1 MKKKVIISLVSLIII
16 AAAAVIIAGVY
27 LYSSSKS
34 FLENN
39 KVSAELFIEKGHSY
53 SKLYKE
59 IFKDNSVPAGL
70 DLYLRKIVKLPQ
82 NMKFGYYSADN
93 ITYSQFINNIMNGV
107 QSTVKVTVP
116 EGFNLFDIA
125 NALEKAGV
133 TKRDDF
139 INLVFNKEY
148 VKKVTGGDY
157 ESLEGFLFPGTYKF
171 PKNFKANNVVD
182 TMYSDFKK
190 YLPANFKEKAASH
203 GLTEYEALILASI
216 VQKETY
222 NVFEA
227 PIVASVYYNRLNID
241 MILQA
246 DPTIL
251 YGKFLRGNFEIKI
264 GRDDLRDETNIYNSY
279 KHKGLPPTPI
289 CNPSL
294 IALEAVANPAKTD
307 YLFFVASKDGEH
319 LFSETYDMHRRYVNE
334 HEKNK

>member
-1 MKKKVIISLVSLIII
+1 MKKKIIISLVSLVIL
-16 AAAAVIIAGVY
+16 AAVSVAATAFY

-39 KVSAELFIEKGHSY
+39 KVSTELFIEKGHSY
-53 SKLYKE
+53 SKLYSE
-59 IFKDNSVPAGL
+59 IFKNTDTPAGL
-70 DLYLRKIVKLPQ
+70 DIYLRKIVKLPQ
-82 NMKFGYYSADN
+82 NMKFGYYMADN
-93 ITYSQFINNIMNGV
+93 ISYSQFISNIMNGV

-133 TKRDDF
+133 AKKDEF
-139 INLVFNKEY
+139 LSLVFNKEY
-148 VKKVTGGDY
+148 VKKVTGNDY
-157 ESLEGFLFPGTYKF
+157 KSLEGFLFPGTYKF
-171 PKNFKANNVVD
+171 PKKFKVEYVVD
-182 TMYSDFKK
+182 TMYTDFKK
-190 YLPANFKEKAASH
+190 YLPADFKEKVAAQ
-203 GLTEYEALILASI
+203 GLTEYEAIILASI

-251 YGKFLRGNFEIKI
+251 YGKFLRGEFEIKI
-264 GRDDLRDETNIYNSY
+264 GKADLRDETNIYNTY
-279 KHKGLPPTPI
+279 KHKGLTPTPI

-294 IALEAVANPAKTD
+294 IALEAVANPAKTN

-319 LFSETYDMHRRYVNE
+319 LFSETYDVHRRYVNE
-334 HEKNK
+334 HQKQ